1 MNGRWEERRKCF
13 PAANTHLS
21 VNECSCMPR
30 QAKVSLSPKLWK
42 LNWVS
47 RPQREWN
54 IENLGVSFIVD
65 KRWATYRWRPLLLCL
80 GYSTRTET
88 TGQYVYCMIVL
99 YHHMVSPNPARRL
112 FSFMSNSAIQSSMT
126 FTQIIYT
133 TIRAALYLLIIWIFL
148 FSIPFGCLLVT
159 LTTNA
164 VLNIFLRTGQAS
176 CLHK

>member
-99 YHHMVSPNPARRL
+99 YHHIMVSPNPARRL
-112 FSFMSNSAIQSSMT
+112 FSFMSNSAIQSSVT
-126 FTQIIYT
+126 FTQTIYT
-133 TIRAALYLLIIWIFL
+133 TIRAALYLLIIWIFYFFL
-148 FSIPFGCLLVT
+148 FHLV
-159 LTTNA
+159 A
-164 VLNIFLRTGQAS
+164 Y
-176 CLHK
+176 